1 MKKLKKTTVI
11 MIFAL
16 GFASAKGLEGFE
28 RTWGLNIFPSFVQA
42 PIESILGGL
51 KDKKPAV
58 FETKIE
64 PALHREEKIKG
75 HEVCFTPPIGCAE
88 LIVKTIAKAKRNIFL
103 QAYGFSHPEIAK
115 ALVEAKQRGVEV
127 KVLLDRS
134 NLSQNYSKMKDL
146 QKVGIEVKIDKVPGI
161 AHNKVM
167 ILDEK
172 IVITGSFNFTK
183 NADNSNAENVLI
195 VESAEIAQKYL
206 TNWFSRLRKA
216 VEQSKQN

>member
-1 MKKLKKTTVI
+1 LKKLKKAAVI
-11 MIFAL
+11 AIFVL
-16 GFASAKGLEGFE
+16 GFASAKGVELFE
-28 RTWGLNIFPSFVQA
+28 STWGLNIFPSSALA
-42 PIESILGGL
+42 PIESLLGKL
-51 KDKKPAV
+51 KNKKPAV

-75 HEVCFTPPIGCAE
+75 YEVCFTPPRGCAE
-88 LIVKTIAKAKRNIFL
+88 LIVKTIEKARKNIFL

-146 QKVGIEVKIDKVPGI
+146 QKAGIEVKIDKVPGI

-195 VESAEIAQKYL
+195 VESKDIAQKYL
-206 TNWFSRLRKA
+206 TNWFLRSRKA
-216 VEQSKQN
+216 EEQKT